1 MESAFSVFVSG
12 MVGVFAGMGALYVTM
27 KVNALVAGAVGRK
40 PVEADKAEKTEK
52 SD

>member
-27 KVNALVAGAVGRK
+27 KVNALVAGAVARK
-40 PVEADKAEKTEK
+40 PVNAGKPEK

>member
-1 MESAFSVFVSG
+1 MESAYSVFFSG

-27 KVNALVAGAVGRK
+27 KVNAFVAGVVARK
-40 PVEADKAEKTEK
+40 PAKADKTEK

>member
-12 MVGVFAGMGALYVTM
+12 MVGVFAGMGALYLTM
-27 KVNALVAGAVGRK
+27 KVNALVAGFVGRK
-40 PVEADKAEKTEK
+40 PVKSDKIEK

>member
-1 MESAFSVFVSG
+1 VESAISVFING

-27 KVNALVAGAVGRK
+27 KVNALVAGAVGREPVKAKK
-40 PVEADKAEKTEK
+40 PET

>member
-12 MVGVFAGMGALYVTM
+12 MVGVFTGMGALYVTM

-40 PVEADKAEKTEK
+40 PVEADKTEK

>member
-40 PVEADKAEKTEK
+40 PAKADKTEK
-52 SD
+52 SG